1 MRGCSRTRS
10 SPRATVD
17 SRTAMSWRRGSS
29 GCCCRPDRP
38 RERGRRVGQVTD
50 HRRLIPM
57 AGIRITRV
65 NHVALPI
72 SDRRKALPFYRDVL
86 GLKVIPSMV
95 DNPHVIWTE
104 LEDGTMVHPVERTA
118 EGQPS
123 TFHVASEVADSAAT
137 VRRLEQAG

>member
-1 MRGCSRTRS
+1 
-10 SPRATVD
+10 
-17 SRTAMSWRRGSS
+17 
-29 GCCCRPDRP
+29 
-38 RERGRRVGQVTD
+38 
-50 HRRLIPM
+50 M

-72 SDRRKALPFYRDVL
+72 SDRRKTLPFYRDVL

-104 LEDGTMVHPVERTA
+104 LEDGTMVHPVQPNA

-123 TFHVASEVADSAAT
+123 TFHVAFEVADFDAAVQALEASGVEIT
-137 VRRLEQAG
+137 RQGGRQDGQRLLFVNDPDGNRVELATDGEQRPANRITDECG

>member
-1 MRGCSRTRS
+1 
-10 SPRATVD
+10 
-17 SRTAMSWRRGSS
+17 
-29 GCCCRPDRP
+29 
-38 RERGRRVGQVTD
+38 
-50 HRRLIPM
+50 M

-72 SDRRKALPFYRDVL
+72 SDRRKTLPFYRDVL

-104 LEDGTMVHPVERTA
+104 LEDGTMVHPVEPSA

-123 TFHVASEVADSAAT
+123 TFHVAFEVADFDAT
-137 VRRLEQAG
+137 VRALQESGIEILRQGVRHDGQRFLFVNDPDGNRIELATAAEQRPTDRVVDEWGHTREV